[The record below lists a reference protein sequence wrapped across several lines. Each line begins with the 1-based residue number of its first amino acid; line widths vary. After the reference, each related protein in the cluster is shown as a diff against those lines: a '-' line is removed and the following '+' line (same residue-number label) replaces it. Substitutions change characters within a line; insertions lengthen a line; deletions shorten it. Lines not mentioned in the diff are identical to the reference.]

1 MAIATNQI
9 TTVYPMDS
17 VVTEVDSDGLP
28 LYDRAYNASDLRTFM
43 SLFVTDGVSDL
54 CTYLYCCV
62 VSACRA
68 DGVEFGMGLTEFAD
82 NLSPADLQAWS
93 TALADADGGAGEDA
107 DSEKKA

>member
-43 SLFVTDGVSDL
+43 SLFVTDGVSDAFGTSSSL
-54 CTYLYCCV
+54 IDFLQKQPAKNPQTL
-62 VSACRA
+62 A
-68 DGVEFGMGLTEFAD
+68 DGVLGEALRISGGRKAD
-82 NLSPADLQAWS
+82 DM
-93 TALADADGGAGEDA
+93 TCLAVRVF
-107 DSEKKA
+107 EKKPA